1 MRAMGVDVWGKPAAP
16 PCLPAPLLGPR
27 ERDWS
32 SCWLVAGKLHD
43 KCGSLTRWGFSV
55 DPSPMGF
62 DDRACDREAEAAA
75 GPIASA
81 AGGAIRGPE
90 AAAAAIA
97 RAAVIE
103 AVEAFEDLLELA
115 RRDARPAIADGD
127 LESAVACSGNYGGS
141 KR

>member
-1 MRAMGVDVWGKPAAP
+1 M
-16 PCLPAPLLGPR
+16 
-27 ERDWS
+27 
-32 SCWLVAGKLHD
+32 
-43 KCGSLTRWGFSV
+43 

-62 DDRACDREAEAAA
+62 DDRACDREA
-75 GPIASA
+75 
-81 AGGAIRGPE
+81 E

-127 LESAVACSGNYGGS
+127 LESAVACS
-141 KR
+141 